1 MFHAVTLLYYSPSVT
16 VPPVPAGFSFDV
28 VQVAEQQVA
37 LRWSDLSTLNSPNHS
52 FFDIFLQYHEE
63 GNGEL
68 LQSDDTGKRFGDK
81 WTQKKSGA
89 KKIVKVPISLS
100 SRGVTV
106 TGLSPG
112 SVYSFTL
119 QAAHPAGSTWSLGQ
133 TQTAYTS
140 ESDDYLLVS
149 VTYIQ

>member
-1 MFHAVTLLYYSPSVT
+1 MT
-16 VPPVPAGFSFDV
+16 VPPVPAGFSFDL

-37 LRWSDLSTLNSPNHS
+37 LRWSDLSTLNSLNHS

-68 LQSDDTGKRFGDK
+68 LQSDDTGKRFGDRK
-81 WTQKKSGA
+81 WTQNKSGA

-133 TQTAYTS
+133 TRTAYTS
-140 ESDDYLLVS
+140 ESDDCLLVS
-149 VTYIQ
+149 ATCIQ